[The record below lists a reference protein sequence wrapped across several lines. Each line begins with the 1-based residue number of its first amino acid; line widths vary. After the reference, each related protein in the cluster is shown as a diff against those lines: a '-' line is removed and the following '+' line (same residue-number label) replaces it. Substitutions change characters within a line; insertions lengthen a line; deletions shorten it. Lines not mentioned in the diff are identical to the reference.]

1 MSYNKNGTFSPLS
14 LQLSTREQMADLSD
28 KQIYLIIG
36 RKIKETRTRLSI
48 TQTELAKRINMARTS
63 LTNIESG
70 EQKLPIHMLYKIA
83 LVLKVPITELLPEFK
98 EEDIDISALLDQKR
112 VVDEKGQET
121 TLEDKEKERI
131 LDLIKPQRRK
141 IK

>member
-83 LVLKVPITELLPEFK
+83 FVLKVPITDLLPEFK

-121 TLEDKEKERI
+121 TLEDKEKQRI